1 MKVGIVVGSIREGR
15 KGIHVGQWVL
25 DEASKREDATFELID
40 VKEFDLPLLTSS
52 TLPAA
57 AKRQYDSENVR
68 RWSAAIDACDAYV
81 FVTPEYNH
89 GVPGAFKNAVDLL
102 GPEWVGKAIG
112 FVSYGSAEASGPW
125 SSGARSS
132 RTSRCSTF
140 VLRRRCRTSPSSL
153 PMAPLSRV
161 HGVPGTSM
169 DC

>member
-102 GPEWVGKAIG
+102 GPEWVARQLASCRTGRPR
-112 FVSYGSAEASGPW
+112 ASGPW